1 MLNDSKLMGRLTRD
15 PEIRYTQSNIPVA
28 TFCLAV
34 ERDFKGPDGNRQT
47 DFIDIVAWRRTAE
60 FVRDYLQ
67 KGRMVVVSG
76 KLYTRMY
83 EDKQGNK
90 RKVTEINAEN
100 IYFADSKRSDS
111 QDAFAPS
118 AQQYTDAVLDG
129 ATPVSDD
136 DLPF

>member
-1 MLNDSKLMGRLTRD
+1 MLNDSKLMGRLTAD
-15 PEIRYTQSNIPVA
+15 PEIRYTQNSTPVA

-76 KLYTRMY
+76 RLQTRTY
-83 EDKQGNK
+83 EDRDGKK
-90 RKVTEINAEN
+90 RKATEVIAEN

-111 QDAFAPS
+111 QDVFAPE
-118 AQQYTDAVLDG
+118 AQQYTDSVLDG
-129 ATPVSDD
+129 ATPVSDE